1 MGTEKPEITINWY
14 HHIHDMIMSA
24 YKTAVSFAH
33 NFHTKIVEEKR
44 KLPYNINII
53 DELHINENAH
63 SRILC
68 KLLLY
73 GQDAGT

>member
-1 MGTEKPEITINWY
+1 MENKQIDDLIKLINGFNKR
-14 HHIHDMIMSA
+14 
-24 YKTAVSFAH
+24 YKELES
-33 NFHTKIVEEKR
+33 R
-44 KLPYNINII
+44 LPYHINVI

-73 GQDAGT
+73 QTANGKFEM